1 MCRVFIRLSQ
11 SSGDEDVVEPE
22 EQKPRRSSGE
32 SADYRGPSDDDEG
45 QDEEDV
51 VASEPG
57 DRKSHRRSSEV
68 VDYRDL
74 SYEYEDEDEED
85 EGVESDQE
93 GGADDGREVPEYREY
108 RTRGELQAGAVPA
121 ATGAV
126 SDGYFTVSP
135 AYSLFM
141 VSSLRMRGVSCR
153 GVFPG
158 CRRCVVDGF
167 PCRCPAVRIYI
178 RWNMIL
184 CAWRALRGVW

>member
-1 MCRVFIRLSQ
+1 M
-11 SSGDEDVVEPE
+11 EPE
-22 EQKPRRSSGE
+22 KQKSRKGSGRSAHYQGLTDDDENEDEEDEVKPELGDRRPLRRSSG
-32 SADYRGPSDDDEG
+32 D
-45 QDEEDV
+45 
-51 VASEPG
+51 
-57 DRKSHRRSSEV
+57 

-74 SYEYEDEDEED
+74 SHESEDEDEED
-85 EGVESDQE
+85 EGGESDQE
-93 GGADDGREVPEYREY
+93 GGGDDGREVPEFREY
-108 RTRGELQAGAVPA
+108 RTRGEVTAGASEG

-126 SDGYFTVSP
+126 SGGYFTVSP

-141 VSSLRMRGVSCR
+141 VSSLHMRGVSCR

-167 PCRCPAVRIYI
+167 PCRCPAVRICI